1 MKQNSANWHSGDKTA
16 LHNDNRNLAK
26 QLETLLGWPIDFDEK
41 SGTWYMRGKKL
52 YDQFPIYHNGGIVGD
67 DPTLK
72 QDEVFAKLKTGEAVF
87 TEEQQKPIY
96 QALDFAETMLG
107 KYGKVLSSISG
118 SDLMG
123 IRMQEQIK
131 QDTQQ
136 AQTVVENICVSN
148 EFNLT
153 FPVQVLQ
160 KLNDAEIH
168 ELTSKISKYTINEL
182 DEVFN
187 LRGKRSFR
195 R

>member
-1 MKQNSANWHSGDKTA
+1 MV
-16 LHNDNRNLAK
+16 LA
-26 QLETLLGWPIDFDEK
+26 
-41 SGTWYMRGKKL
+41 
-52 YDQFPIYHNGGIVGD
+52 
-67 DPTLK
+67 
-72 QDEVFAKLKTGEAVF
+72 F
-87 TEEQQKPIY
+87 TEEQKKPVY

-136 AQTVVENICVSN
+136 AQTVVQNGGMSN

-160 KLNDAEIH
+160 KLSDNEIKD
-168 ELTSKISKYTINEL
+168 LTKKISNFTIKEL
-182 DEVFN
+182 DSVFA

-195 R
+195 Y